1 MHFRIPGRISNVQT
15 IAAGRAIRELR
26 RLRRVYGAGLWRKR
40 KGIARV
46 ELETGAIRTVE
57 LHWYEAQP
65 SARMSTRSNGTST
78 RSARHRPRKRP
89 SARSGRLVLCL
100 RNDGYEVSLEPRKT
114 YAALPDRDAAAHDQL
129 RVIDESGDDYLFP
142 AALFAPIRLPAA
154 LRRAVLGAV

>member
-1 MHFRIPGRISNVQT
+1 M
-15 IAAGRAIRELR
+15 
-26 RLRRVYGAGLWRKR
+26 
-40 KGIARV
+40 
-46 ELETGAIRTVE
+46 
-57 LHWYEAQP
+57 
-65 SARMSTRSNGTST
+65 
-78 RSARHRPRKRP
+78 
-89 SARSGRLVLCL
+89 VLCL